1 MSAPAAEGSRPPHHS
16 DGHEA
21 ADDGSVSVSGSS
33 YIGSDASEV
42 EPSACRWR
50 SERYFD
56 QECSRYFDCPSHIVE
71 RAVSE
76 HGRGDPQEH
85 DSPAPTPATEP
96 TADHRLPGGTPTPAS
111 AGANQP
117 SSPPPARDIDRVL
130 AAGGINS
137 ELVEEQSVAMDDRL
151 AELDAPATPVPMAT
165 PPPPSAAST
174 LGEVEDDRE
183 NPPRSAL
190 VEALQIQAAAAP
202 LSLSNPPGNG
212 RSASVLI
219 PGSRPLPARP
229 PRDTEEPP
237 LPSLPPPSPLA
248 RGPAARLGAP
258 PTLVPRPSRTGESTG
273 RRQPAPAIVL
283 PRWQPDAEVTL
294 CPICHTQFSIFVR
307 KHHCRKCG
315 RVVCNSCS
323 PHRITIP
330 FQFIVQPPGQT
341 RGPRYS
347 HPILGGELGYPDSS
361 ALVGGDRVRL
371 CNPCVPD
378 PNTSPPQAQLS
389 PGTQR
394 SPHNRSQS
402 NAGPAQASPD
412 GVSGRRP
419 DFYVSLGAIGNA
431 YARSRSITMQPEGG
445 GVVPPGSRGSSSAYP
460 STQRSIM
467 TGTPP
472 SYLPSQHR
480 YQPAIDPRQ
489 SGGPSTTAHYRHR
502 RSLPPPPP
510 QPQYQIPE
518 EDECPVCHR
527 ELPQRTL
534 ANVEALRESHIA
546 ACIVTHSTYGASP
559 ARLAASSSPGNGDGG
574 EGSSSSSGTQTQP
587 RLPPIPPR
595 RTGMFPY
602 LATEKDCVDSAEC
615 TICLEEFEVG
625 APMAR
630 LECLCR
636 FHHACISAW
645 FVNHPGR
652 CPVHQHDSF
661 GY

>member
-21 ADDGSVSVSGSS
+21 ADDGTVSVSGSS
-33 YIGSDASEV
+33 YIGSDAPEP
-42 EPSACRWR
+42 EPSACCWR

-71 RAVSE
+71 RAVSDHGHGDPRE
-76 HGRGDPQEH
+76 HGG
-85 DSPAPTPATEP
+85 PAPTPATEP
-96 TADHRLPGGTPTPAS
+96 TTDHRLSEVTPTPAS
-111 AGANQP
+111 AGADQP
-117 SSPPPARDIDRVL
+117 SSPPPSRDIDRVVS
-130 AAGGINS
+130 GGINS
-137 ELVEEQSVAMDDRL
+137 ELVGERPVAMDGRST
-151 AELDAPATPVPMAT
+151 EQDAPATPVPMPI
-165 PPPPSAAST
+165 PPAPSATSS
-174 LGEVEDDRE
+174 LGEVGGNQE

-190 VEALQIQAAAAP
+190 VEALQIQAATAP
-202 LSLSNPPGNG
+202 LSLLNPSGSG
-212 RSASVLI
+212 RSTSALI

-237 LPSLPPPSPLA
+237 LPSLPPPSPLTE
-248 RGPAARLGAP
+248 GPTARLGAP
-258 PTLVPRPSRTGESTG
+258 PTLVPRLGRTGESTG
-273 RRQPAPAIVL
+273 RRQPASAIVL

-341 RGPRYS
+341 RGPRYA

-389 PGTQR
+389 PGAQR

-402 NAGPAQASPD
+402 NAGTAPTSPD
-412 GVSGRRP
+412 GVSGRHS

-431 YARSRSITMQPEGG
+431 YARSRSITMQQPKGG
-445 GVVPPGSRGSSSAYP
+445 GVSPGSRGSSSAYP

-480 YQPAIDPRQ
+480 YQPTMDPRQ

-502 RSLPPPPP
+502 RSLPPPPS

-527 ELPQRTL
+527 ELPRRTL
-534 ANVEALRESHIA
+534 PNVEALRESHIA

-559 ARLAASSSPGNGDGG
+559 AWPAASSSAGNGDSG
-574 EGSSSSSGTQTQP
+574 EGSSSSSGAQTQP

>member
-1 MSAPAAEGSRPPHHS
+1 MSAPAEGSRLPHHS
-16 DGHEA
+16 DVREA
-21 ADDGSVSVSGSS
+21 ADDGTASVSGSS

-50 SERYFD
+50 NERYFD

-71 RAVSE
+71 RAGSE
-76 HGRGDPQEH
+76 HGHGDPQEH
-85 DSPAPTPATEP
+85 GSPA
-96 TADHRLPGGTPTPAS
+96 PTPAS
-111 AGANQP
+111 AGADQP
-117 SSPPPARDIDRVL
+117 SRPPLPRDIDHE

-137 ELVEEQSVAMDDRL
+137 EPAQERPVVMDGRSAGRDM
-151 AELDAPATPVPMAT
+151 PVTPVPILT
-165 PPPPSAAST
+165 PPPPSATST
-174 LGEVEDDRE
+174 LGEVEDNRE

-190 VEALQIQAAAAP
+190 VEALQIQAATAP
-202 LSLSNPPGNG
+202 LSLSGPSGNG
-212 RSASVLI
+212 RSTSVLI

-237 LPSLPPPSPLA
+237 LPSLPPPSPLTE
-248 RGPAARLGAP
+248 GHTTRLGAP
-258 PTLVPRPSRTGESTG
+258 PTLVPRSSRTGESTG

-341 RGPRYS
+341 RGPRYA
-347 HPILGGELGYPDSS
+347 HPALDYPDSS
-361 ALVGGDRVRL
+361 VLVGGDRVRL

-389 PGTQR
+389 PGVQR

-402 NAGPAQASPD
+402 NSGPGQTSPD

-419 DFYVSLGAIGNA
+419 DFYVSLGAAEGA

-445 GVVPPGSRGSSSAYP
+445 GGAASGSRGSSSAYP

-480 YQPAIDPRQ
+480 YQAAMDPRQ
-489 SGGPSTTAHYRHR
+489 SGGPSTTAHYRNR
-502 RSLPPPPP
+502 RSLPPPPA

-527 ELPQRTL
+527 ELPRRTL

-546 ACIVTHSTYGASP
+546 ACIITHSTYGASP
-559 ARLAASSSPGNGDGG
+559 ARLAASSSAGNGEGG
-574 EGSSSSSGTQTQP
+574 EGSSSSGTQTQP

>member
-1 MSAPAAEGSRPPHHS
+1 MSAPAAEGSRPLHHS

-21 ADDGSVSVSGSS
+21 ADDGTASISGSS
-33 YIGSDASEV
+33 YIGSDAPEV
-42 EPSACRWR
+42 ESAACRWR
-50 SERYFD
+50 DERYFD
-56 QECSRYFDCPSHIVE
+56 QECSRYFDCPSHLVE

-76 HGRGDPQEH
+76 QGAGDWREH
-85 DSPAPTPATEP
+85 DNPAPTPGAEPGTDNRLSEGASTSASAEVDQLSGPPPSDRVVTDNSNNSEAVTERLVA
-96 TADHRLPGGTPTPAS
+96 ADDGSIGRAPAPMPTPPPGAAS
-111 AGANQP
+111 TPGHVEDNQEG
-117 SSPPPARDIDRVL
+117 SPR
-130 AAGGINS
+130 S
-137 ELVEEQSVAMDDRL
+137 TLVEAPQVQTATAPLALSNTSGNDRS
-151 AELDAPATPVPMAT
+151 TPVP
-165 PPPPSAAST
+165 
-174 LGEVEDDRE
+174 
-183 NPPRSAL
+183 
-190 VEALQIQAAAAP
+190 
-202 LSLSNPPGNG
+202 
-212 RSASVLI
+212 I

-229 PRDTEEPP
+229 HRDAEEPP
-237 LPSLPPPSPLA
+237 LPSLPPPSPQA
-248 RGPAARLGAP
+248 ERHTARLGAP
-258 PTLVPRPSRTGESTG
+258 PTLVPRASPAGESTG

-341 RGPRYS
+341 RRPRYA
-347 HPILGGELGYPDSS
+347 HPMLGGELGYPDSS

-378 PNTSPPQAQLS
+378 PNTSPPQTQLS
-389 PGTQR
+389 PGAQR
-394 SPHNRSQS
+394 SPHHRSRS
-402 NAGPAQASPD
+402 SAGSTQASPEGTPD
-412 GVSGRRP
+412 RRP
-419 DFYVSLGAIGNA
+419 DMYVSLGAIGNA

-445 GVVPPGSRGSSSAYP
+445 VSPGPRGSSNPYP

-480 YQPAIDPRQ
+480 YQPAVDPRQ
-489 SGGPSTTAHYRHR
+489 SGGPSTTTAHYRHR

-510 QPQYQIPE
+510 QPQYQIAE

-527 ELPQRTL
+527 ELPRRTL
-534 ANVEALRESHIA
+534 PNVDALRESHIT
-546 ACIVTHSTYGASP
+546 ACIITHSTYGASP
-559 ARLAASSSPGNGDGG
+559 ARPPASSAAGNGDGG
-574 EGSSSSSGTQTQP
+574 EGSSSASSAQTQS